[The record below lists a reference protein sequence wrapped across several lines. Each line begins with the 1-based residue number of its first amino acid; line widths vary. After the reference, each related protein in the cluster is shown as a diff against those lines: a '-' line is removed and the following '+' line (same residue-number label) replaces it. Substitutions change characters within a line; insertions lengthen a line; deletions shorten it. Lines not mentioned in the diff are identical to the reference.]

1 MAVEILPIRGGE
13 IEVELLP
20 GLGARLHRLR
30 VFGVD
35 LLRTPDDVE
44 THRRDPFYWGGY
56 VMAPWCNRIEAA
68 PTGVGGQEVRL
79 ASNFPDGS
87 AIHGQVSLA
96 PWSRSDDGRFV
107 ARGGGSG
114 WPWPYQVDLRVAAAG
129 AHLRVDLA
137 LTNLADAPMPA
148 GLGLHPWFLRPLE
161 VKVAAPTVVASNTDP
176 SATIEAVSGDLD
188 LRVLRPMPD
197 DIDAAWPDPG
207 DPAVELRWPALGI
220 EATLRLRS
228 SAGAAIVAAS
238 PHDLGAAAIEP
249 QTHLPQGL
257 GRLLRGEPGALELLA
272 PGETLRLATDW
283 HFRL

>member
-1 MAVEILPIRGGE
+1 MAVDIQPIHGGA

-30 VFGVD
+30 VFGID

-44 THRRDPFYWGGY
+44 MHRRDPFYWGGY
-56 VMAPWCNRIEAA
+56 VMAPWCNRIEAV
-68 PTGVGGQEVRL
+68 PTGVAGHEVRL

-87 AIHGQVSLA
+87 AIHGQVFLE
-96 PWSRSDDGRFV
+96 PWSRSVDGRLV
-107 ARGGGSG
+107 ARGGGGG
-114 WPWPYQVDLRVAAAG
+114 WPWPYEVELRAAA
-129 AHLRVDLA
+129 ADTHLRVDLA
-137 LTNLADAPMPA
+137 LTNLADGPMPA

-161 VKVAAPTVVASNTDP
+161 VQVAAPTVVASNTDP

-188 LRVLRPMPD
+188 LRVRRPIPD

-207 DPAVELRWPALGI
+207 DPAVELRWPAVGI

-228 SAGAAIVAAS
+228 SAGSAIVAAS
-238 PHDLGAAAIEP
+238 PRDLGAAAIEP

-257 GRLLRGEPGALELLA
+257 GRLLRGQPGALELLA
-272 PGETLRLATDW
+272 PGATLRLAIEW
-283 HFRL
+283 QFRR

>member
-1 MAVEILPIRGGE
+1 MAVEILPIHGGE

-20 GLGARLHRLR
+20 ALGARLHRLR
-30 VFGVD
+30 VFGVN

-68 PTGVGGQEVRL
+68 PTDVAGHEVRL

-87 AIHGQVSLA
+87 AIHGQVFLE
-96 PWSRSDDGRFV
+96 PWSRSADGRFV

-114 WPWPYQVDLRVAAAG
+114 WPWPYEVELQVAATDAQ
-129 AHLRVDLA
+129 LRIDLA
-137 LTNLADAPMPA
+137 LTNLADGPMPA

-161 VKVAAPTVVASNTDP
+161 VRVAAPTVVASNTDP
-176 SATIEAVSGDLD
+176 SATSEAVSGDLD
-188 LRVLRPMPD
+188 LRVRRPIPD

-207 DPAVELRWPALGI
+207 DPPVELRWPDLGI

-228 SAGAAIVAAS
+228 SAGSAIVAAS
-238 PHDLGAAAIEP
+238 PRDLGAAAIEP

-272 PGETLRLATDW
+272 PAATLQLAMEW
-283 HFRL
+283 QFRR

>member
-20 GLGARLHRLR
+20 ALGARLHRLR
-30 VFGVD
+30 VFGVN

-68 PTGVGGQEVRL
+68 PIDVAGHEVRL

-87 AIHGQVSLA
+87 AIHGQVFIA
-96 PWSRSDDGRFV
+96 PWTRSADGRFV

-114 WPWPYQVDLRVAAAG
+114 WPWPYEVELQVAATDAQ
-129 AHLRVDLA
+129 LRIDLA
-137 LTNLADAPMPA
+137 LTNLADGPMPA

-161 VKVAAPTVVASNTDP
+161 VRVAAPTVVASNTDP
-176 SATIEAVSGDLD
+176 SATSEAVSGDLD
-188 LRVLRPMPD
+188 LRVRRPIPD

-207 DPAVELRWPALGI
+207 EPPVELRWPAVGI

-228 SAGAAIVAAS
+228 SAGSAIVAAS
-238 PHDLGAAAIEP
+238 PRGLGAAAIEP

-272 PGETLRLATDW
+272 PAATLRLAMEW
-283 HFRL
+283 QFRR